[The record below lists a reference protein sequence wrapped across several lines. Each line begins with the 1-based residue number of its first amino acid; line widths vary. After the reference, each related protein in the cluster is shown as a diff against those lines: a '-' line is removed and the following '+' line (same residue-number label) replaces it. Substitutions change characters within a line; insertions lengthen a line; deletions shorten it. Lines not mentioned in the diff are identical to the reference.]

1 MHLHAVTIVVPD
13 YNAGIAFY
21 VGKVGFRLVQDID
34 LGAGKRWVL
43 ITPDPVPSA
52 TSAHILLAEPGSP
65 EQTAAIGA
73 QTGGRVGFFLH
84 SDDFAADHRRL
95 LANGVEFEEDPRH
108 EPYGTVAV
116 WHDPWGNRWDLLQ
129 LT

>member
-13 YNAGIAFY
+13 YDAGIAFY
-21 VGKVGFRLVQDID
+21 CGQAGFDLRADIAQA
-34 LGAGKRWVL
+34 GGKRWVMVA
-43 ITPDPVPSA
+43 PKGSQA
-52 TSAHILLAEPGSP
+52 AILLAQADGPLQQS
-65 EQTAAIGA
+65 AIGN

-84 SDDFAADHRRL
+84 SDDFSSDHARMLAA
-95 LANGVEFEEDPRH
+95 GVTFDEEPRH

-129 LT
+129 LV